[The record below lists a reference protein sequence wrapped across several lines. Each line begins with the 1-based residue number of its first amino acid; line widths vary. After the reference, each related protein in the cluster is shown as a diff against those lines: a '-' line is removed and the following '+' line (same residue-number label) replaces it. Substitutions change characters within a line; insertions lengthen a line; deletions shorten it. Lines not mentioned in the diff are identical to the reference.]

1 MLGNASKGEGRNE
14 EREVRVKKLSHAHNA
29 VNSTCFELF
38 NMCIHS
44 NVAKLSKIF
53 FLIMKLKCQ

>member
-1 MLGNASKGEGRNE
+1 MLGNVSTGEGSHE
-14 EREVRVKKLSHAHNA
+14 ERDVHVKKLSHVHNA
-29 VNSTCFELF
+29 VNSTCFKLF

-53 FLIMKLKCQ
+53 ILIMKLKCQ